1 METLLEQIE
10 SGKLWQFPGGIHPPE
25 QKFLSNQAAIGSLPL
40 PEYLVLPL
48 KQHIGANGQLLV
60 NKGDHVLKGQVLTQ
74 PGTNWSL
81 PIHAPTSGTI
91 TDIKPMPSAHPSA
104 MPELS
109 IVLTPDGD
117 DTWCELETRS
127 SLDGLDNKALID
139 IIHHAGIAGMG
150 GAGFPTYVKA
160 DSAKTIEY
168 LVVNGVECEP
178 YITADDMLMRERA
191 QDIIRGMEVMMSIL
205 SPQYALVGIE
215 DNKPEALTAMQQAAK
230 HNSKIL
236 VRSIPTKYP
245 SGGEKQLIKVLTSK
259 EVPSG
264 GIPADVGVLVQNVGT
279 LFAVSE
285 AVYQGKPL
293 IERVVTVTGN
303 TIHKPQN
310 VWALL
315 GTEVKHLVYS
325 QGFTPVEDQR
335 VIMGGPMMGF
345 TLPTVRIPVV
355 KTTNCILAPD
365 NQELAVA
372 GQEQACIRCSAC
384 ADACPQTLLPQQLQ
398 WFAKGQEYDKL
409 EEYNLFDCIEC
420 GACSYV
426 CPSEIPL
433 VQYYRVAKAEIREQK
448 LEKVKAERAK
458 ERFEARKARLE
469 REQEERQNRH
479 KRPARSAPAK
489 DKAKVSEALERVK
502 QKRPEQSAV
511 QAAIERAKA
520 KKAEGDTSAL
530 EPDNSAVALE
540 RAKRKE
546 QARKYKEE
554 KAGSDKGS
562 APKDA
567 VAAAI
572 ARAKARKAAQ
582 AADSVESQ
590 EQDPRKAAV
599 AAAIARAKAKK
610 SGDEPKQGSEDD
622 PRKAAVAAAIARA
635 KAKKAEQNPE
645 PNSASAADDVKTDDP
660 RKAAVAAAIARA
672 KAKKAAKGDE
682 PASDAVVEDDS
693 ADPRKAAVAAAIAR
707 AKAKNAAKE
716 AEQVEEPVVENE
728 PEDPRKAAVAAAIA
742 RAKAKKAAKEA
753 EQVEEPIVD
762 DEPEDPRKAA
772 VAAAIAR
779 AKAKKAAK
787 EAEQA
792 EEPVVDDEPEDPRKA
807 AVAAAIARAK
817 AKKAAKEAEQ
827 AEEPVVADEP
837 EDPRK
842 AAVAAAIARAKAK
855 KAAKKAEQDE
865 EPVVADEPEDPR
877 KAAVAAAIA
886 RAKAKKAAKEAE
898 QEVEPVVDNEDAEDA
913 SSSSDTQT
921 EALSPEDKRKAAIRA
936 AVERAKA
943 KKKAQEQEGND
954 LS

>member
-25 QKFLSNQAAIGSLPL
+25 QKFVSNQIGIGNLPL

-60 NKGDHVLKGQVLTQ
+60 NKGEHVLKGQVLTR

-91 TDIKPMPSAHPSA
+91 ADIKPMPSAHPSA

-109 IVLTPDGD
+109 IILTPDGEE
-117 DTWCELETRS
+117 TWCPLTSRESIE
-127 SLDGLDNKALID
+127 GLDSKALID
-139 IIHHAGIAGMG
+139 ILHHAGIAGMG

-160 DSAKTIEY
+160 DSAKQIEY

-178 YITADDMLMRERA
+178 YITADDMLMREHA
-191 QDIIRGMEVMMSIL
+191 KEIISGIEVMMSIL
-205 SPQYALVGIE
+205 SPQYTLVGIE
-215 DNKPEALTAMQQAAK
+215 DNKPQAIEAMRTAAN
-230 HNSKIL
+230 HNDKIL
-236 VRSIPTKYP
+236 IRAIPTKYP

-279 LFAVSE
+279 LYAVSE
-285 AVYQGKPL
+285 AVYKGKPL

-303 TIHKPQN
+303 TIHTPQN

-315 GTEVKHLVYS
+315 GSEVKHLLHS

-345 TLPTVRIPVV
+345 TLPTVRIPVI

-398 WFAKGQEYDKL
+398 WFAKGQEYEKL

-469 REQEERQNRH
+469 REQEDRQNRH
-479 KRPARSAPAK
+479 KRPARTAPAK
-489 DKAKVSEALERVK
+489 DKVKVSEALERVK
-502 QKRPEQSAV
+502 SKRPEQSAV

-520 KKAEGDTSAL
+520 KKADDDTSTL

-554 KAGSDKGS
+554 KAQSSDDS

-572 ARAKARKAAQ
+572 ARAKAKKAAKAAQ
-582 AADSVESQ
+582 ETNVPEQKDS
-590 EQDPRKAAV
+590 K
-599 AAAIARAKAKK
+599 
-610 SGDEPKQGSEDD
+610 
-622 PRKAAVAAAIARA
+622 KAAVAAAIARA
-635 KAKKAEQNPE
+635 KAKKAGQSEVSDAEAAASSDKDPRKAAV
-645 PNSASAADDVKTDDP
+645 ASAIARAKAKKIAQGNDQADETAVQDSDAADP

-672 KAKKAAKGDE
+672 KAKKAAKAE
-682 PASDAVVEDDS
+682 EEAQPHSDK
-693 ADPRKAAVAAAIAR
+693 P
-707 AKAKNAAKE
+707 
-716 AEQVEEPVVENE
+716 AEQTDAE

-742 RAKAKKAAKEA
+742 RAKAKKAAKTAEEA
-753 EQVEEPIVD
+753 QSHSGEPVEQTD
-762 DEPEDPRKAA
+762 AEPEDPRKAA

-787 EAEQA
+787 TAEEAQSHSDEPAEQA
-792 EEPVVDDEPEDPRKA
+792 DAEPADPRKAAVAAAIARAKAKKAAKAAEEAQSHSDEPAEQADVEPEDPRKA

-817 AKKAAKEAEQ
+817 AKKAAKAAEEAQSHSDEPAEQ
-827 AEEPVVADEP
+827 ADVEP

-842 AAVAAAIARAKAK
+842 AAVA
-855 KAAKKAEQDE
+855 D
-865 EPVVADEPEDPR
+865 
-877 KAAVAAAIA
+877 AIA

-898 QEVEPVVDNEDAEDA
+898 Q
-913 SSSSDTQT
+913 QT
-921 EALSPEDKRKAAIRA
+921 VLSGNTKEANTLTDSETAQLSPENKRKAAIKA

-943 KKKAQEQEGND
+943 KKQAQEQEGND